1 MILIAPSEETREV
14 VMPAFPL
21 VWRRQILLEVVL
33 MGAELSRSLAVSAR
47 GIDQD
52 GRILPTLNPTRPK
65 PAPTLVPPTQAA
77 RLTRGVTALSVGVA
91 FSLVIVKLAG
101 WRSSGSVAML
111 ASLADSG
118 LDVVAALATFAAVR
132 YAATPPDA
140 DHRYGH
146 GKAEAFSSL
155 LQATL
160 VFTSAALIGWQAT
173 MRLIAPEAVKTG
185 AESILIMVVATAA
198 TATLVWAQSW
208 VLSRTRSLAVS
219 GDRAHYMA
227 DLGSNAAA
235 LVGIAMA
242 TFLHWDQADALAGLF
257 VAAWL
262 VWGALGVLKDS
273 SDSLMDREL
282 EEADRSAIAALVL
295 ADPAIPHMH
304 ALRTRA
310 SGPVIHIQLHAEIAA
325 ATTLVEA
332 QEILVR
338 AEQRVHTK
346 FPGADILILPDPLG
360 FSARHGHALSKD
372 DGGPNTDGSHD
383 HAKGF

>member
-1 MILIAPSEETREV
+1 
-14 VMPAFPL
+14 MPTLTPQ
-21 VWRRQILLEVVL
+21 RRKPDQ
-33 MGAELSRSLAVSAR
+33 GAVS
-47 GIDQD
+47 
-52 GRILPTLNPTRPK
+52 
-65 PAPTLVPPTQAA
+65 PAQAA
-77 RLTRGVTALSVGVA
+77 RLTRRVTALSVGVA
-91 FSLVIVKLAG
+91 VSLVLVKLIG

-118 LDVVAALATFAAVR
+118 LDVVAAVATFAAVR
-132 YAATPPDA
+132 YAATPPDE

-173 MRLIAPEAVKTG
+173 LRLMAPEAVKTG
-185 AESILIMVVATAA
+185 AESLLIMVVSTLATAA
-198 TATLVWAQSW
+198 LVAVQSW
-208 VLSRTRSLAVS
+208 VLRRTRSLAVS
-219 GDRAHYMA
+219 GDRAHYIA

-235 LVGIAMA
+235 LVGIALA
-242 TFLHWDQADALAGLF
+242 TFLHWAQADALAGLF

-273 SDSLMDREL
+273 SDSLMDKEL
-282 EEADRSAIAALVL
+282 DDADRSAIAALVL

-325 ATTLVEA
+325 HTTLVEA
-332 QEILVR
+332 QDILVR

-360 FSARHGHALSKD
+360 FDARHGHALS
-372 DGGPNTDGSHD
+372 GGDPAAGDEGATPLPIRRP
-383 HAKGF
+383 